1 VSAPVT
7 PARLRPD
14 LHERFHA
21 TLATR
26 GLTITEAVNEAVAL
40 WLGGARA
47 KTDAP
52 EPVNPLRALRESA
65 GLSQSQAAAK
75 MGISKRAVQLSERA
89 AIATPAMLERARKAF
104 GGGR

>member
-1 VSAPVT
+1 MSAPVT

-40 WLGGARA
+40 WLDGARA

-65 GLSQSQAAAK
+65 GLSQSQAAARVGCTRGAWANAEK
-75 MGISKRAVQLSERA
+75 A
-89 AIATPAMLERARKAF
+89 ATCTPAMLERARKAF

>member
-40 WLGGARA
+40 WLDGART

-75 MGISKRAVQLSERA
+75 MGVSKRAVQLSERA
-89 AIATPAMLERARKAF
+89 ATATPAMLERARRAF